1 MPHVRRRL
9 LAGPCPGCG
18 QPLIHSGRSKKDG
31 RAHCPECWSRLLAAR
46 NFGLSLKVGMIAAD
60 VDRIILRL
68 ANQRNRRVVEEL
80 TASSTVLKQLADE
93 IVLTSWQR

>member
-1 MPHVRRRL
+1 
-9 LAGPCPGCG
+9 
-18 QPLIHSGRSKKDG
+18 
-31 RAHCPECWSRLLAAR
+31 
-46 NFGLSLKVGMIAAD
+46 MIAAD